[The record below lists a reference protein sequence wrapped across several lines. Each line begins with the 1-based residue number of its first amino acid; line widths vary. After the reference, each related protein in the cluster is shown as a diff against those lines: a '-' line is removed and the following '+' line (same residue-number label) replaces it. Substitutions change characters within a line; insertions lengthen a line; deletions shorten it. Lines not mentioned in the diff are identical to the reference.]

1 MPSLV
6 GSEMCIRDRCN
17 LYDIYPDRTRKIQ
30 LKPLDKTVIVE
41 DKGEYA
47 DKYFSTCY
55 HSYEICNKLIRRSF
69 LEENNLKFCD
79 TKKYFSEDLMFNLKM
94 LSCLKKVCFISEPY
108 YNYYQY
114 ETSHFHNVSNGERR
128 LAAICDL
135 FIDYMAEAEPEMKK
149 AVSFTASMI
158 VTYNI
163 GRCAKLS
170 YESAY
175 RVMTSHVYR
184 KYLKS
189 ALTRKCSIKHK
200 AFFLALLIF
209 PLRWRMKVASLY
221 AWRWEV

>member
-1 MPSLV
+1 M
-6 GSEMCIRDRCN
+6 
-17 LYDIYPDRTRKIQ
+17 
-30 LKPLDKTVIVE
+30 
-41 DKGEYA
+41 
-47 DKYFSTCY
+47 
-55 HSYEICNKLIRRSF
+55 
-69 LEENNLKFCD
+69 KFCD
-79 TKKYFSEDLMFNLKM
+79 KKKYFSEDLMFNLKM

>member
-1 MPSLV
+1 MLIWCSVIYMTYIPTEQEKFSLNHWTRQLSLRIRASMP
-6 GSEMCIRDRCN
+6 INIFQRA
-17 LYDIYPDRTRKIQ
+17 I
-30 LKPLDKTVIVE
+30 TVMKFV
-41 DKGEYA
+41 
-47 DKYFSTCY
+47 T
-55 HSYEICNKLIRRSF
+55 KLIRRSF

>member
-1 MPSLV
+1 MINDYQKDVYSHAV
-6 GSEMCIRDRCN
+6 
-17 LYDIYPDRTRKIQ
+17 
-30 LKPLDKTVIVE
+30 
-41 DKGEYA
+41 
-47 DKYFSTCY
+47 
-55 HSYEICNKLIRRSF
+55 NKES
-69 LEENNLKFCD
+69 
-79 TKKYFSEDLMFNLKM
+79 
-94 LSCLKKVCFISEPY
+94 PY

-221 AWRWEV
+221 AWRWEA